1 MQLQIE
7 AQRIMEKRFEDKKIP
22 DAEGKKKDETAAGA
36 GNSGSNHFI
45 IAKKIKYYAYKIL
58 YFPIVYLFLGFS
70 TLIMFGR
77 M

>member
-36 GNSGSNHFI
+36 GNSGLNHFI
-45 IAKKIKYYAYKIL
+45 IVKEIKYYAYKIS
-58 YFPIVYLFLGFS
+58 YFP
-70 TLIMFGR
+70 
-77 M
+77 